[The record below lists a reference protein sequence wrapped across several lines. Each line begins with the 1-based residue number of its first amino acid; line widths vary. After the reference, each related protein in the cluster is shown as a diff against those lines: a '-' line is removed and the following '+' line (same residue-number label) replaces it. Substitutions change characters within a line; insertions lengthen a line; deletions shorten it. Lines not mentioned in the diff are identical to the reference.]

1 MPEKTLK
8 NICSKITPQ
17 QKICFISALIFG
29 FAAHF
34 YKIVNWIPNWDSLV
48 FRYDAQN
55 MLPLGRW
62 FLGISCAF
70 SSFYDLPFV
79 NGMLAVI
86 LHAAGAAC
94 ICSVFGVKRKMT
106 AALTGAVTVT
116 FPTVTSVLLYNYVAD
131 GYALSFLF
139 ACLAAMMFTREKPKY
154 VTGCIF
160 LTLSCAIY
168 QAYITVTVMLILVFL
183 IDKTVFSEESAKQL
197 ILRTAKYLVCG
208 IISMA
213 AYYIILELLL
223 KITHTSLLDY
233 QGLNSTASFLN
244 LDLKSSLY
252 ITFHTFFGYFFD
264 FTPGISVFA
273 VLNGIIFSLTAAL
286 WLISVIR
293 RRVFGNIAKTLLLI
307 LYVCLLPTG
316 SGLLS
321 FINSQIDYHNLMK
334 MGYCIFYI
342 LLIILY
348 ERTVFASDR
357 IKVLKSWTVFIL
369 FAVLVSDHIII
380 ANVSYHKLQ
389 LSYEKSY
396 GTLVRIAD
404 RIDKTPG
411 AENCSEILVIGSLYD
426 SKPYSDDL
434 PPDMTGTTDG
444 YILRADDETV
454 GQSVLCSALNDYCGT
469 NYTFLYGKRKKE
481 LAERPFVKNMDL
493 WPGRTS
499 VAVIDG
505 VTVIKLGTESEL

>member
-17 QKICFISALIFG
+17 QKACFISALIFG

-34 YKIVNWIPNWDSLV
+34 YKIVNWLPNWDSLV

-55 MLPLGRW
+55 MLSLGRW
-62 FLGISCAF
+62 FLGVSCAL

-79 NGMLAVI
+79 NGLLAII
-86 LHAAGAAC
+86 LHAAGAVC
-94 ICSVFGVKRKMT
+94 ICEIFGTKRKMT
-106 AALTGAVTVT
+106 AALIGAVTVT
-116 FPTVTSVLLYNYVAD
+116 FPAVTSVLLYNYVAD

-139 ACLAAMMFTREKPKY
+139 ACLAAVMFTREKPKY
-154 VTGCIF
+154 AAGCAF

-183 IDKTVFSEESAKQL
+183 IDKAVFSDEDAKHLTQ
-197 ILRTAKYLVCG
+197 RTAKYMLCG
-208 IISMA
+208 IISLA

-223 KITHTSLLDY
+223 KITDTALSDY
-233 QGLNSTASFLN
+233 QGLNSTASLMR
-244 LDLKSSLY
+244 LDLKGSLY
-252 ITFHTFFGYFFD
+252 ITFHSFFDYFFD
-264 FTPGISVFA
+264 FTPGISVFT
-273 VLNGIIFSLTAAL
+273 VLNGIIFALTAAL
-286 WLISVIR
+286 WLINVIKR
-293 RRVFGNIAKTLLLI
+293 KVFGNVAKTFLLI
-307 LYVCLLPTG
+307 VYVCLLPIG
-316 SGLLS
+316 AGLLS
-321 FINSQIDYHNLMK
+321 FINSGIDYHNLMK
-334 MGYCIFYI
+334 MGYCIFYV

-348 ERTVFASDR
+348 ERTVFASD
-357 IKVLKSWTVFIL
+357 KAKALKCWTVFVL
-369 FAVLVSDHIII
+369 FAALVFDHIII

-404 RIDKTPG
+404 RIEETPG
-411 AENCSEILVIGSLYD
+411 SGGCSEILVIGSLYD

-469 NYTFLYGKRKKE
+469 NYGFLYGERKKE
-481 LAERPFVKNMDL
+481 LKENPDVESMAL
-493 WPGRTS
+493 WPEKGS
-499 VAVIDG
+499 VAVIDK
-505 VTVIKLGTESEL
+505 VIVIKLGTESEN